1 MILDEFDNEITSVIN
16 PSASVKCNL
25 QNFPCTAVSFFSKAL
40 MEKFIELYEPKKI
53 AELSHSSGAFP
64 IYLINEDGINIA
76 VYQSMIGAP
85 ACVLQ
90 YEEMIALG
98 IKNLVLVGSCGCLDK
113 SIEEFSIIIPHEA
126 VRDEGTSY
134 HYYPKNDEIRMNA
147 RVVKILEKVLKQR
160 ENSYIKTK
168 TWTND
173 AFYRETKAKVKRR
186 KDMGC
191 RVVDMECSAM
201 IAVARFRKV
210 NFGQLFYSADNLD
223 SDYWDPRHLRNYA
236 LNKRHHMIPLA
247 IACAKQ
253 LHVEMCNTSKN
264 N

>member
-1 MILDEFDNEITSVIN
+1 MILDEFDNELTSIIN
-16 PSASVKCNL
+16 PEASQDKKIK
-25 QNFPCTAVSFFSKAL
+25 NFPSCAVSFFSKAL
-40 MEKFIELYEPKKI
+40 MKKFIEIYKPKKI
-53 AELSHSSGAFP
+53 AELSHSSGSCP
-64 IYLINEDGINIA
+64 IYVIHEDGIDIV

-90 YEEMIALG
+90 YEEVIALG
-98 IKNLVLVGSCGCLDK
+98 VKNLVLIGSCGCLDK

-147 RVVKILEKVLKQR
+147 RVVKILENTLR
-160 ENSYIKTK
+160 EQGAHFIKAK

-173 AFYRETKAKVKRR
+173 AFYRETKSKVKRR
-186 KDMGC
+186 RDMGC

-223 SDYWDPRHLRNYA
+223 SDYWDPRNLRNYA

-247 IACAKQ
+247 IECVKQ
-253 LHVEMCNTSKN
+253 MYKEMGGVTASK
-264 N
+264 

>member
-1 MILDEFDNEITSVIN
+1 MILDEFDNELTSVIN
-16 PSASVKCNL
+16 PESNHKPIKD
-25 QNFPCTAVSFFSKAL
+25 FPRTAVSFFSKAL
-40 MEKFIELYEPKKI
+40 MEKCIDLYHPKKI
-53 AELSHSSGAFP
+53 AELSHSSGNFP
-64 IYLINEDGINIA
+64 IYVINENGIDIA
-76 VYQSMIGAP
+76 VYQSMLGAP

-113 SIEEFSIIIPHEA
+113 TIEEFSIIIPHEA

-147 RVVKILEKVLKQR
+147 RVVKILEKVLRQR
-160 ENSYIKTK
+160 ETCFIKTK

-186 KDMGC
+186 KEMGC

-201 IAVARFRKV
+201 IAVAKFRKV

-223 SDYWDPRHLRNYA
+223 SDYWDPRNLRNYE
-236 LNKRHHMIPLA
+236 LEKRNHLIPLA

-253 LHVEMCNTSKN
+253 MDIEMPNENTKEQ
-264 N
+264 

>member
-16 PSASVKCNL
+16 PSASIGNDIK
-25 QNFPCTAVSFFSKAL
+25 NFPSTAVSFFSKAL
-40 MEKFIELYEPKKI
+40 MEKFIELYNPKKI
-53 AELSHSSGAFP
+53 AELSHSSGCYP
-64 IYLINEDGINIA
+64 IYAINEDGVDIA

-98 IKNLVLVGSCGCLDK
+98 IKNLVLIGSCGCLDK

-147 RVVKILEKVLKQR
+147 RVVKILEKVLRQR
-160 ENSYIKTK
+160 ETDFIKAK

-173 AFYRETKAKVKRR
+173 AFYRETKSKVKRR
-186 KDMGC
+186 REMGC

-223 SDYWDPRHLRNYA
+223 SDYWDPRHLRNYS

-247 IACAKQ
+247 VACAK
-253 LHVEMCNTSKN
+253 EMHLSNK
-264 N
+264 

>member
-1 MILDEFDNEITSVIN
+1 
-16 PSASVKCNL
+16 
-25 QNFPCTAVSFFSKAL
+25 
-40 MEKFIELYEPKKI
+40 
-53 AELSHSSGAFP
+53 
-64 IYLINEDGINIA
+64 
-76 VYQSMIGAP
+76 AP

-90 YEEMIALG
+90 YEEVIALG
-98 IKNLVLVGSCGCLDK
+98 VKNLVLVGSCGCLDK

-147 RVVKILEKVLKQR
+147 RVVKILEKALRQQGADF
-160 ENSYIKTK
+160 IKAK

-223 SDYWDPRHLRNYA
+223 SDYWDPRNLRNYS
-236 LNKRHHMIPLA
+236 LNTRHHMIPLA
-247 IACAKQ
+247 INCAK
-253 LHVEMCNTSKN
+253 LMHNETKS
-264 N
+264 

>member
-1 MILDEFDNEITSVIN
+1 MILDEFDNELTSVIN
-16 PSASVKCNL
+16 PDTNHKPIK
-25 QNFPCTAVSFFSKAL
+25 NFPNTAVSFFSKAL
-40 MEKFIELYEPKKI
+40 MDKFIDLYHPKKI
-53 AELSHSSGAFP
+53 AELSHSSGNFP
-64 IYLINEDGINIA
+64 IYEIEEDGISIA
-76 VYQSMIGAP
+76 VYQSMLGAP

-98 IKNLVLVGSCGCLDK
+98 VKNLVLIGSCGCLDK

-147 RVVKILEKVLKQR
+147 RVVKILEDVLRQR
-160 ENSYIKTK
+160 ETHFIKAK

-173 AFYRETKAKVKRR
+173 AFYRETKSKVKRR
-186 KDMGC
+186 KEMGC

-201 IAVARFRKV
+201 IAVAKFRKV
-210 NFGQLFYSADNLD
+210 DFGQLCYSADNLD
-223 SDYWDPRHLRNYA
+223 SDYSDPRHLRNYE
-236 LNKRHHMIPLA
+236 LDKRHHMIPLA

-253 LHVEMCNTSKN
+253 MEIEMN

>member
-1 MILDEFDNEITSVIN
+1 MILDEFDNELSSVIN
-16 PSASVKCNL
+16 PTDLKPIINE
-25 QNFPCTAVSFFSKAL
+25 FPSTAVSFFSKAL
-40 MEKFIELYEPKKI
+40 MEKFIDLYNPKKI
-53 AELSHSSGAFP
+53 AELSHSSGSYP
-64 IYLINEDGINIA
+64 IYVINEDGINIA

-85 ACVLQ
+85 ACVMQ

-98 IKNLVLVGSCGCLDK
+98 VKNLVLVGSCGCLDK

-134 HYYPKNDEIRMNA
+134 HYYPKDDEIRMNF

-160 ENSYIKTK
+160 EKGYIKAK

-186 KDMGC
+186 KEMGC

-201 IAVARFRKV
+201 IAVAKFRKV

-223 SDYWDPRHLRNYA
+223 SDYWDPRHLKNYD
-236 LNKRHHMIPLA
+236 LDKRFHMIPLA

-253 LHVEMCNTSKN
+253 IDIEMK
-264 N
+264 

>member
-1 MILDEFDNEITSVIN
+1 MILDEFDNEVTSIIN
-16 PSASVKCNL
+16 PNQSIDSEIK
-25 QNFPCTAVSFFSKAL
+25 NFPCTAVSFFSKAL
-40 MEKFIELYEPKKI
+40 MDKFIELYNPKI
-53 AELSHSSGAFP
+53 VAELSHSSGCYP
-64 IYLINEDGINIA
+64 IYKITEDGVDIA

-147 RVVKILEKVLKQR
+147 RVVKILEKVLRQR
-160 ENSYIKTK
+160 ENCFIKAK

-173 AFYRETKAKVKRR
+173 AFYRETASKVKRR
-186 KDMGC
+186 RAMGC

-201 IAVARFRKV
+201 IAVAKFRKV

-236 LNKRHHMIPLA
+236 LSKRHHMIPLA
-247 IACAKQ
+247 ITCAKQ
-253 LHVEMCNTSKN
+253 LHNETHHCFK
-264 N
+264 

>member
-1 MILDEFDNEITSVIN
+1 MILDEFDNEITSIIN
-16 PSASVKCNL
+16 PSASVGNKIK
-25 QNFPCTAVSFFSKAL
+25 NFPSTAVSFFSKEL
-40 MEKFIELYEPKKI
+40 MKKFIELYEPVKI
-53 AELSHSSGAFP
+53 AQLAHSSGTYS
-64 IYLINEDGINIA
+64 IYKISEDGVDIA

-85 ACVLQ
+85 ASVLQ
-90 YEEMIALG
+90 FEEMIALG
-98 IKNLVLVGSCGCLDK
+98 VKNLVVIGSCGCLDK
-113 SIEEFSIIIPHEA
+113 AIEEFSIIIPHEA

-147 RVVKILEKVLKQR
+147 RVVKILEKVLRQR
-160 ENSYIKTK
+160 GNSYIKAK

-173 AFYRETKAKVKRR
+173 AFYRETKSKVKRR
-186 KDMGC
+186 REMGC

-236 LNKRHHMIPLA
+236 LNTRHHMIPLA

-253 LHVEMCNTSKN
+253 MHIEMSDVGDK
-264 N
+264 

>member
-1 MILDEFDNEITSVIN
+1 MILDEFDNEVSSVID
-16 PSASVKCNL
+16 PSASVKNNIK
-25 QNFPCTAVSFFSKAL
+25 NFPTTAVAFYSKAL
-40 MEKFIELYEPKKI
+40 MEKFIELYHPKKI
-53 AELSHSSGAFP
+53 AELSHSSGTFP
-64 IYLINEDGINIA
+64 IYKISEDGIDIA
-76 VYQSMIGAP
+76 VYRSMIGAP
-85 ACVLQ
+85 ASVLQ
-90 YEEMIALG
+90 FEEMIALG
-98 IKNLVLVGSCGCLDK
+98 VKNLVTVGSCGCLDK

-147 RVVKILEKVLKQR
+147 RVVKILEKVLRQR
-160 ENSYIKTK
+160 GCSYIKAK

-210 NFGQLFYSADNLD
+210 NYGQLFYSADNLD
-223 SDYWDPRHLRNYA
+223 SDYWDPRHLRNYE
-236 LNKRHHMIPLA
+236 LDMRHHMIPLA

-253 LHVEMCNTSKN
+253 LKN
-264 N
+264 DMN

>member
-1 MILDEFDNEITSVIN
+1 MILDEFDNEVTSIIN
-16 PSASVKCNL
+16 PKISQKHNFD
-25 QNFPCTAVSFFSKAL
+25 NFPTCAVSFFSKAL
-40 MEKFIELYEPKKI
+40 MKKFIEIYKPKKI
-53 AELSHSSGAFP
+53 AELSHSSGSCP
-64 IYLINEDGINIA
+64 IYIIHDDGIDIA

-98 IKNLVLVGSCGCLDK
+98 VKHLVLVGSCGCLDK

-147 RVVKILEKVLKQR
+147 RVVKILEKTLR
-160 ENSYIKTK
+160 NNSAHYIKAK

-173 AFYRETKAKVKRR
+173 AFYRETKSKVKRR
-186 KDMGC
+186 KEMGC

-223 SDYWDPRHLRNYA
+223 CDYWDPRNLRNYS
-236 LNKRHHMIPLA
+236 LNTRHHMIPLA
-247 IACAKQ
+247 IECVKEIYKQ
-253 LHVEMCNTSKN
+253 MPKD
-264 N
+264 

>member
-1 MILDEFDNEITSVIN
+1 MILDEFDNEVTSIIN
-16 PSASVKCNL
+16 PSVSVGKTIK
-25 QNFPCTAVSFFSKAL
+25 NFPTTAVSFFSKEL
-40 MEKFIELYEPKKI
+40 MKKFIELYNPKEI
-53 AELSHSSGAFP
+53 AKLSHSSGTYR
-64 IYLINEDGINIA
+64 IYKITVDGIDIA

-85 ACVLQ
+85 ASVLQ
-90 YEEMIALG
+90 FEEVIALG
-98 IKNLVLVGSCGCLDK
+98 VKNLVLIGSCGCLDK
-113 SIEEFSIIIPHEA
+113 SIGEFSIIIPHEA

-147 RVVKILEKVLKQR
+147 RVVKILEKVLHDT
-160 ENSYIKTK
+160 NTSYIKAK

-173 AFYRETKAKVKRR
+173 AFYRETKSKVKRR
-186 KDMGC
+186 REMGC

-236 LNKRHHMIPLA
+236 LNTRHHMIPLA
-247 IACAKQ
+247 IECAK
-253 LHVEMCNTSKN
+253 LMHTEMNKLAN
-264 N
+264 NK

>member
-1 MILDEFDNEITSVIN
+1 MILEFDNEPYAVVEPKSSIKKNI
-16 PSASVKCNL
+16 K
-25 QNFPCTAVSFFSKAL
+25 NFPTTAVSFFSKAL
-40 MEKFIELYEPKKI
+40 MHKFIDLYHPKKI
-53 AELSHSSGAFP
+53 AELSHSSGTYP
-64 IYLINEDGINIA
+64 IYVINEDGINIA

-98 IKNLVLVGSCGCLDK
+98 IKNLVLIGSCGCLDNH
-113 SIEEFSIIIPHEA
+113 IEEFSIIIPHEA

-160 ENSYIKTK
+160 EYSYIKAK

-186 KDMGC
+186 REMGC

-223 SDYWDPRHLRNYA
+223 SDYWDPRHLRNYE
-236 LNKRHHMIPLA
+236 LNTRHHMIPLA

-253 LHVEMCNTSKN
+253 MHIEMEWFNKFY
-264 N
+264 

>member
-1 MILDEFDNEITSVIN
+1 MILDEFDNEVISVIN
-16 PSASVKCNL
+16 PKNSIGYIKD
-25 QNFPCTAVSFFSKAL
+25 FPCCAVSFFSKAL
-40 MEKFIELYEPKKI
+40 MEKFVELYNPKKI
-53 AELSHSSGAFP
+53 AELSHSSGSWP
-64 IYLINEDGINIA
+64 IYKITEDGISIA

-85 ACVLQ
+85 ACALQ
-90 YEEMIALG
+90 FEEMIALG
-98 IKNLVLVGSCGCLDK
+98 VKNLILIGSCGCLDK

-134 HYYPKNDEIRMNA
+134 HYYPKNDELRMNA

-160 ENSYIKTK
+160 EQSFIKAK

-173 AFYRETKAKVKRR
+173 AFYRETKSKVKRR
-186 KDMGC
+186 KEMGC

-201 IAVARFRKV
+201 IAVAKFRKV

-223 SDYWDPRHLRNYA
+223 SDYWDPRHLRDYELA
-236 LNKRHHMIPLA
+236 IRHHMIPLA

-253 LHVEMCNTSKN
+253 MHIEIT
-264 N
+264 

>member
-1 MILDEFDNEITSVIN
+1 MILDEFDNEVLSVIN
-16 PSASVKCNL
+16 PSASVNNTIK
-25 QNFPCTAVSFFSKAL
+25 NFPQTAVTFYSQAL
-40 MEKFIELYEPKKI
+40 MEKFVDLYHPKKI
-53 AELSHSSGAFP
+53 AELSHSSGIFP
-64 IYLINEDGINIA
+64 IYLINENGVDIA
-76 VYQSMIGAP
+76 VYRSMIGAP
-85 ACVLQ
+85 ASVLQ
-90 YEEMIALG
+90 FEEMIALG
-98 IKNLVLVGSCGCLDK
+98 VKNLVAIGSCGCLDK

-147 RVVKILEKVLKQR
+147 RVVKVLEKVLRQR
-160 ENSYIKTK
+160 GNDFIKAK

-173 AFYRETKAKVKRR
+173 AFYRETKAKVNRR
-186 KDMGC
+186 RSMGC

-223 SDYWDPRHLRNYA
+223 SDYWDPRHLRNYS
-236 LNKRHHMIPLA
+236 LNTRYHMIPLA

-253 LHVEMCNTSKN
+253 MHIEMPPIANK
-264 N
+264 

>member
-1 MILDEFDNEITSVIN
+1 MILDEFDNEVTSIIN
-16 PSASVKCNL
+16 PKVSQSKNID
-25 QNFPCTAVSFFSKAL
+25 NFPTTAVSFFSKAL
-40 MEKFIELYEPKKI
+40 MKKFIEIYKPKKI
-53 AELSHSSGAFP
+53 AELSHSSGSWP
-64 IYLINEDGINIA
+64 IYVIHEDGIDIA

-90 YEEMIALG
+90 YEEVIALG
-98 IKNLVLVGSCGCLDK
+98 VKNLVLIGSCGCLDK

-147 RVVKILEKVLKQR
+147 RVVKILENTLKHQGVHF
-160 ENSYIKTK
+160 IKAK

-186 KDMGC
+186 REMGC

-223 SDYWDPRHLRNYA
+223 SDYWDPRNLRNYA
-236 LNKRHHMIPLA
+236 LNTRHHMIPLA
-247 IACAKQ
+247 IKCAKQ
-253 LHVEMCNTSKN
+253 MHIKMNEFDK
-264 N
+264 

>member
-1 MILDEFDNEITSVIN
+1 MILDEFDNEIISVIN
-16 PSASVKCNL
+16 PSASVSKTIK
-25 QNFPCTAVSFFSKAL
+25 NFPSTAVAFFSKAL
-40 MEKFIELYEPKKI
+40 MEKFIDLYNPKKI
-53 AELSHSSGAFP
+53 AELSHSSGTFP
-64 IYLINEDGINIA
+64 IYVINEGGVEIA
-76 VYQSMIGAP
+76 VYRSMIGAP
-85 ACVLQ
+85 ASVLQ

-98 IKNLVLVGSCGCLDK
+98 VKNLVAIGSCGCLDK

-147 RVVKILEKVLKQR
+147 RVVKILEKVLRQR
-160 ENSYIKTK
+160 ETDFIKAK

-173 AFYRETKAKVKRR
+173 AFYRETKSKVKRR
-186 KDMGC
+186 RTMGC

-210 NFGQLFYSADNLD
+210 NYGQLFYSADNLD
-223 SDYWDPRHLRNYA
+223 SDYWDPRHLRHYS
-236 LNKRHHMIPLA
+236 LDTRYHMIPLA

-253 LHVEMCNTSKN
+253 MHIEMNTASK
-264 N
+264 